1 MLALLRDDLASQI
14 VTKHEHNLQTVYADF
29 TRKWIESM
37 DDLNLRGHCG
47 GYGSHY
53 RHEEALDCSWA
64 VNLSKEIKLQ
74 TSNYHCRYRANGDM
88 KACYYFQDTDLIVRG
103 VIVDKVDGFSGRR
116 HWDDDSGELVDF
128 LGSESHRNSYGADA
142 DYEEAIWRT
151 LVGDRNYEG
160 DRAPGKYACVLDI
173 AILDKSCLSSDLT
186 GNGNID
192 EVQYNLHLWWIRNAK
207 MKIKCKPLASY
218 LKSLGILRKDPK
230 TYNEAA
236 GWVDRF
242 LWSRRLVSPALGYVG
257 ITPHFIQ
264 NGDTIAVI
272 GGCAVPLVLRPR
284 WQQKPGRL
292 RYEIFGE
299 CFVYGIMD
307 GEIEQ
312 SVREGRHALIDIM
325 IS

>member
-1 MLALLRDDLASQI
+1 
-14 VTKHEHNLQTVYADF
+14 
-29 TRKWIESM
+29 M

-47 GYGSHY
+47 GYGNHY

-74 TSNYHCRYRANGDM
+74 TSNYHCRYRANTDM

-103 VIVDKVDGFSGRR
+103 VIVDKIDGFSGRR

-128 LGSESHRNSYGADA
+128 LGSESRRTPYGADA

-151 LVGDRNYEG
+151 VVGDRNYEG
-160 DRAPGKYACVLDI
+160 DRAPAKYACVLDI
-173 AILDKSCLSSDLT
+173 AILEKSCLSSDPT
-186 GNGNID
+186 RNGNID
-192 EVQYNLHLWWIRNAK
+192 DVQYNLHLWWIRNAK
-207 MKIKCKPLASY
+207 MRIKGKLLASY
-218 LKSLGILRKDPK
+218 LKSSDILQKDPK

-236 GWVDRF
+236 WRVDRF
-242 LWSRRLVSPALGYVG
+242 LWSRRLVSTALGYVG
-257 ITPHFIQ
+257 ITHPFIQ
-264 NGDTIAVI
+264 KDGTIAVI

-284 WQQKPGRL
+284 WQQTPGRL
-292 RYEIFGE
+292 KYEILGE

-312 SVREGRHALIDIM
+312 SVREGRHALVDIM